1 MHFEPRRTSIANYG
15 IGHNHWFLFVV
26 VTSFILTLLWS
37 FFYLL
42 QLKDSINM
50 TLPFSWLKLEY
61 YYTLVVTVLYAVA
74 LIVLLAGFGHCV
86 GDHRCD
92 SRTAAGVSTY
102 TQSHFKSANK
112 LILTPQIKL
121 NLSFTQYC
129 IDFSFC

>member
-1 MHFEPRRTSIANYG
+1 MACCYGCRVSSVANYG

-61 YYTLVVTVLYAVA
+61 FYTIVVTVLYAIA
-74 LIVLLAGFGHCV
+74 FIVLLAGFGWCSGNHT
-86 GDHRCD
+86 RC
-92 SRTAAGVSTY
+92 STRTAAGVR
-102 TQSHFKSANK
+102 
-112 LILTPQIKL
+112 ILHP
-121 NLSFTQYC
+121 
-129 IDFSFC
+129 FSILD